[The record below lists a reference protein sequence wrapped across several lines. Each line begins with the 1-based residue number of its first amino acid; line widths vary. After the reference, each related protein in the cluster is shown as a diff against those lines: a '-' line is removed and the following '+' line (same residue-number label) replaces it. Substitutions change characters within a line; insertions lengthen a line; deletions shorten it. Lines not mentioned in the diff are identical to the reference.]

1 MNEVLKELNLG
12 LPQRDLFASS
22 YNSRCKEFFGTEDD
36 AMSKSWT
43 GCLNWCNPPFA
54 MLDQVTAKILE
65 ERPEVVIVVPDWQR
79 EKWFQKLREVA
90 TRQTFRACG
99 VRVFEVE
106 GKPTGQTRWGT
117 WFFYIRPEEA
127 SVQVVVG
134 EQRNLRIPVRVLDAD
149 KAKRLKAL
157 VDTGA

>member
-1 MNEVLKELNLG
+1 MSPANQKLPTTKSGRKWKRQDYAVRKCVMDEVLKELNLG

-54 MLDQVTAKILE
+54 MLGQVAAKILR

-79 EKWFQKLREVA
+79 EKWFQQLREVA
-90 TRQTFRACG
+90 SRQTFRACG

-106 GKPTGQTRWGT
+106 GKPAGQTTWGT
-117 WFFYIRPEEA
+117 WFFLSDR
-127 SVQVVVG
+127 
-134 EQRNLRIPVRVLDAD
+134 RKRVCKLS
-149 KAKRLKAL
+149 
-157 VDTGA
+157 